1 MEAGVLSAG
10 LAISLL
16 LFSGQQMR
24 VATAPAVLYTPLP
37 FLLWAAVRFG
47 VRGASTALLL
57 ATFAAI
63 WEVMHGYGPFVAT
76 SATDSALAIQLF
88 LIVLSIPLLALAA
101 AVHEQERTKAN
112 LRENQESLNLA
123 LNAAQMGTWNWL
135 IGREVSWSPE
145 TKRIFGLSEAD
156 CEITP
161 QLFFER
167 LHSDDREKVKQAMTR
182 AIQEDTQ
189 YEVEFRI
196 VRPDGQLRWVMA
208 KGHTVAA
215 EAGQSARMLGIN
227 MDITQRKAAEIEAE
241 EHRQQ
246 LSHLTRV
253 AMLGELSGALAHE
266 INQPLTAILSNTQT
280 AQRLLR
286 QPGADV
292 GGIVEIL
299 EDIQHD
305 TTRASDVI
313 KRLRVLLRK
322 GEIELQPLF
331 LNDIVQ
337 EVLDFAHADLVKRDI
352 AVATYL
358 GQGMPEVLGD
368 RVQLQQVVLN
378 LVINAC
384 EAMSAIAT
392 SARRLRIDTTTDT
405 TGMLRI
411 SVADCGVGIAQ
422 GQLEKVFEPFFTT
435 KDQGLGLGLSISRS
449 IITAHGGRLW
459 GECNGEGGA
468 TFHFS
473 LPVHHDVAG

>member
-1 MEAGVLSAG
+1 M
-10 LAISLL
+10 
-16 LFSGQQMR
+16 
-24 VATAPAVLYTPLP
+24 
-37 FLLWAAVRFG
+37 
-47 VRGASTALLL
+47 
-57 ATFAAI
+57 
-63 WEVMHGYGPFVAT
+63 
-76 SATDSALAIQLF
+76 
-88 LIVLSIPLLALAA
+88 
-101 AVHEQERTKAN
+101 
-112 LRENQESLNLA
+112 
-123 LNAAQMGTWNWL
+123 
-135 IGREVSWSPE
+135 
-145 TKRIFGLSEAD
+145 
-156 CEITP
+156 
-161 QLFFER
+161 
-167 LHSDDREKVKQAMTR
+167 
-182 AIQEDTQ
+182 
-189 YEVEFRI
+189 
-196 VRPDGQLRWVMA
+196 
-208 KGHTVAA
+208 
-215 EAGQSARMLGIN
+215 
-227 MDITQRKAAEIEAE
+227 
-241 EHRQQ
+241 
-246 LSHLTRV
+246 
-253 AMLGELSGALAHE
+253 
-266 INQPLTAILSNTQT
+266 
-280 AQRLLR
+280 LR
-286 QPGADV
+286 QSGADV
-292 GGIVEIL
+292 GDLVEIL
-299 EDIQHD
+299 EDIQYD

-459 GECNGEGGA
+459 GERNGEGGA

-473 LPVHHDVAG
+473 LPVHHHTVG

>member
-1 MEAGVLSAG
+1 
-10 LAISLL
+10 
-16 LFSGQQMR
+16 
-24 VATAPAVLYTPLP
+24 
-37 FLLWAAVRFG
+37 
-47 VRGASTALLL
+47 
-57 ATFAAI
+57 
-63 WEVMHGYGPFVAT
+63 
-76 SATDSALAIQLF
+76 
-88 LIVLSIPLLALAA
+88 
-101 AVHEQERTKAN
+101 
-112 LRENQESLNLA
+112 
-123 LNAAQMGTWNWL
+123 
-135 IGREVSWSPE
+135 
-145 TKRIFGLSEAD
+145 
-156 CEITP
+156 
-161 QLFFER
+161 
-167 LHSDDREKVKQAMTR
+167 
-182 AIQEDTQ
+182 
-189 YEVEFRI
+189 
-196 VRPDGQLRWVMA
+196 
-208 KGHTVAA
+208 
-215 EAGQSARMLGIN
+215 
-227 MDITQRKAAEIEAE
+227 MDITERKAAEIVAE

-292 GGIVEIL
+292 GDIVEIL

-305 TTRASDVI
+305 TTRASDVM
-313 KRLRVLLRK
+313 KRMRVLLRK
-322 GEIELQPLF
+322 GEIQLQPLF

-435 KDQGLGLGLSISRS
+435 KDHGLGLGLSISRS
-449 IITAHGGRLW
+449 LIKAHGGRLW
-459 GECNGEGGA
+459 AASNSEGGA

-473 LPVHHDVAG
+473 LRPYTGEMTRGGTVS